1 MTVVQK
7 VCCCPKRAVQL
18 ANASIQ
24 LAYFSSLA
32 TLHGRHQGHLGRL
45 GGRELTLVESLRR
58 HILPLISSVSYMPSE
73 ACKQGILELEGTIP
87 CQDTGSCRG
96 LCTRGLAQTAQ

>member
-1 MTVVQK
+1 MLRG
-7 VCCCPKRAVQL
+7 CCPKRAVQL

-24 LAYFSSLA
+24 LAFLLSLA
-32 TLHGRHQGHLGRL
+32 TLHGRHQGHFGRL
-45 GGRELTLVESLRR
+45 GLRELTLVESLRC
-58 HILPLISSVSYMPSE
+58 HILPLISSDVSYMLSE

-87 CQDTGSCRG
+87 CQDTGSCHG